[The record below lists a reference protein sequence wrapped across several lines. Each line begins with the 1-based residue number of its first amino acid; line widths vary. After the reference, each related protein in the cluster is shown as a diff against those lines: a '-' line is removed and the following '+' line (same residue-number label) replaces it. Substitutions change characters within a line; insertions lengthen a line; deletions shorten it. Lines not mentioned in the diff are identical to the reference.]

1 MSTASAVVPVG
12 YKQTEIG
19 VFPKDWDVV
28 NIDSI
33 ASVKTGAKDTQDKID
48 DGDFP
53 FFVRSQNVERINSF
67 SFDGEAVLTAG
78 DGVGTGKIFHYIMGK
93 FDYHQRVYCI
103 SDFFE
108 CTGKYFYYQ
117 FSSRFHDRITS
128 MTAKSSVDSVRR
140 AMITEMLIP
149 LPKEIKEQNKIS
161 AALSESD
168 ILIERL
174 ESLVA
179 KKRDIKQSTIQELLT
194 GKTRLPG
201 FSDEWQTKLLGDS
214 ATLKARIGWQGLT
227 TAEYMKSGEYL
238 LVGGTEFNQ
247 GFIDWSLCHHVEKI
261 RYDQDRNIQLRTDD
275 VLVTKDGTI
284 GKVALVKDAPKLA
297 TLNSGVFVIRPK
309 QRSFNPVFFYYLL
322 LSRVFEEFLDRLV
335 AGSTINHL
343 YQKDFVNFEFDL
355 PPMIE
360 EQEAIA
366 EVLSD
371 MDAEITALEE
381 RLEKARAIKQGMM
394 QQLLTGKIRL
404 VD

>member
-1 MSTASAVVPVG
+1 MSASAIVPEG

-19 VFPKDWDVV
+19 VIPKDWSVKKISQIAPLQRGFDLPNNKLEKGHSPVV
-28 NIDSI
+28 YSNGIMNYHSISMVKSPGVVTGRSGTLGVVHYIEQDFWPHNTTLWVTNFNNNSQIFVYFLYDFIGFKRFGSGSGVPTLNRNDAHDFLVAIPENFAEQKSI
-33 ASVKTGAKDTQDKID
+33 A
-48 DGDFP
+48 
-53 FFVRSQNVERINSF
+53 R
-67 SFDGEAVLTAG
+67 VLT
-78 DGVGTGKIFHYIMGK
+78 D
-93 FDYHQRVYCI
+93 
-103 SDFFE
+103 SDFQI
-108 CTGKYFYYQ
+108 Q
-117 FSSRFHDRITS
+117 F
-128 MTAKSSVDSVRR
+128 
-140 AMITEMLIP
+140 
-149 LPKEIKEQNKIS
+149 
-161 AALSESD
+161 
-168 ILIERL
+168 L
-174 ESLVA
+174 ENLVS
-179 KKRDIKQSTIQELLT
+179 KKRYIKQGTMHEILT

-201 FSDEWQTKLLGDS
+201 FTDEWQSKLLGDS

-227 TAEYMKSGEYL
+227 TAEYMENGEYL

-261 RYDQDRNIQLRTDD
+261 RYDQDRNIQLRNDD

-284 GKVALVKDAPKLA
+284 GKVALVKDAPKPA

-309 QRSFNPVFFYYLL
+309 QNSFNSVFFYYLL

-343 YQKDFVNFEFDL
+343 YQKDFVDFEFDL
-355 PPMIE
+355 PPTIK

-371 MDAEITALEE
+371 MDAEIAALEE
-381 RLEKARAIKQGMM
+381 RLEKAKAIKQGMM